1 MGPKILWVV
10 VLGFL
15 AGVFLRSLFPLG
27 SSFAWFAALLAVAVL
42 FLGVVEKRRLP
53 VVVIITLALLSFTG
67 GVARMNSA
75 VIVSDPVLTK
85 YLGSKVTIEGVVFN
99 EPDAREA
106 STRIPIRAEALITK
120 TGTTTVSS
128 GVLVVAS
135 SHTGILYGDRV
146 RAKGTLRLPEA
157 FETGEGRQFD
167 HPAFLAKDGILYEL
181 AFAEVET
188 VGEGSRNPLK
198 AVSIFL
204 KEKYLEGIALA
215 LPEPHA
221 GLAGGITAGD
231 KRGLGEELSDTFRTV
246 GLTHII
252 VLSGYNIMI
261 VVFGLGWLF
270 SRLRFPRWVEF
281 VLGVSIAAFF
291 ALMTGLA
298 SASVRAAAMASIAMV
313 GKVTSRVY
321 LASRALAVVAAGMV
335 LLNPYILVFDI
346 GFQLSVIA
354 TWGLIA
360 LSPLVHGKLSFV
372 TERFALREI
381 ASATIATQLAVL
393 PLLLYQS
400 GAFPLYALPVNLLVL
415 IIVPWAMLLSAI
427 AALAGILLGPF
438 APIVAFPAYVLL
450 AYAVGVAQ
458 LFAAMPFAAVS
469 LPTFSAWWIVPV
481 YGLLFA
487 GASFLR
493 RRVLH
498 EQHGLTEASRGV

>member
-1 MGPKILWVV
+1 MGPKILWVI

-27 SSFAWFAALLAVAVL
+27 SSFALFAALLGVAVL

-53 VVVIITLALLSFTG
+53 TVVIITLALLAFAG

-75 VIVSDPVLTK
+75 VVVSDPVLTNS
-85 YLGSKVTIEGVVFN
+85 LGSKVTIEGVVLS

-106 STRIPIRAEALITK
+106 STRISVRA
-120 TGTTTVSS
+120 GTFIYGSATSTVDA
-128 GVLVVAS
+128 GVLVIAS

-157 FETGEGRQFD
+157 FETGAGRDFNY
-167 HPAFLAKDGILYEL
+167 PAFLAKDGIVYEL

-188 VGEGSRNPLK
+188 VGEGPRNPLK

-204 KEKYLEGIALA
+204 KEKYLEGIALS

-321 LASRALAVVAAGMV
+321 LASRALALVAALMV

-360 LSPLVHGKLSFV
+360 FSPLVHSKLPFV

-415 IIVPWAMLLSAI
+415 IVVPWAMLLSAI
-427 AALAGILLGPF
+427 AAISGLVLGPL
-438 APIVAFPAYVLL
+438 APIVAFPAYILL

-458 LFAAMPFAAVS
+458 LFAALPLAS
-469 LPTFSAWWIVPV
+469 LAIPAFSAWWLVLV
-481 YGLLFA
+481 YGTIF
-487 GASFLR
+487 G
-493 RRVLH
+493 
-498 EQHGLTEASRGV
+498 GVMVIKKNHDGVEGPAV

>member
-1 MGPKILWVV
+1 MGPSVLWTI

-15 AGVFLRSLFPLG
+15 AGVFLRSLAPLG
-27 SSFAWFAALLAVAVL
+27 LSLVGLAVLLGVSVL
-42 FLGVVEKRRLP
+42 FLGVVEKRKLRTIVLIM
-53 VVVIITLALLSFTG
+53 VALFAFAG

-75 VIVSDPVLTK
+75 VVVSNPVLTH
-85 YLGSKVTIEGVVFN
+85 YLGSKVTIEGVVFS

-106 STRIPIRAEALITK
+106 STRIPIRA
-120 TGTTTVSS
+120 GTFIYGSATSTVDA
-128 GVLVVAS
+128 GVLVIAS

-157 FETGEGRQFD
+157 FAVGTTVPSGVEGRQFNY
-167 HPAFLAKDGILYEL
+167 PAFLAKDGILYEL
-181 AFAEVET
+181 AFAEVEA
-188 VGEGSRNPLK
+188 VGKGSWNPLK

-270 SRLRFPRWVEF
+270 SRLRFPRWIEF

-313 GKVTSRVY
+313 GKVTSRIY
-321 LASRALAVVAAGMV
+321 IASRALAVVAALMV

-360 LSPLVHGKLSFV
+360 LSPLVASRLSFV

-415 IIVPWAMLLSAI
+415 IVVPWAMLLSAI
-427 AALAGILLGPF
+427 AAISGLLLGPL
-438 APIVAFPAYVLL
+438 APIVAFPAYILL

-458 LFAAMPFAAVS
+458 LFAALPFAS
-469 LPTFSAWWIVPV
+469 LAIPAFSAWW
-481 YGLLFA
+481 LFA
-487 GASFLR
+487 VYAGML
-493 RRVLH
+493 L
-498 EQHGLTEASRGV
+498 LTLYVRGK